1 MAEGVKLG
9 GMKLLSADL
18 ETEIT
23 LDHPGGPGEPRGP
36 SGGRQKSQG
45 QGRGAAG
52 FAGGE
57 RGRGPR
63 IEPARKRDRS
73 PVTPGSQRSQPR
85 SRGRRT
91 EP

>member
-1 MAEGVKLG
+1 MAEGVKADGL
-9 GMKLLSADL
+9 KVLSADL

-23 LDHPGGPGEPRGP
+23 LDHSGGPGEP

-45 QGRGAAG
+45 QGHDAAG

-63 IEPARKRDRS
+63 IEPAWKPDCSAGDTGS
-73 PVTPGSQRSQPR
+73 PHSEPR
-85 SRGRRT
+85 SGGRST
-91 EP
+91 EL